1 MARERIEIKNKSK
14 FRKVL
19 KNYEEGLLSITDA
32 ANLLGMSRTTFY
44 RRMEEIRALSKD
56 SEESANEDSNED
68 I

>member
-19 KNYEEGLLSITDA
+19 KKYEAGMLSITDA
-32 ANLLGMSRTTFY
+32 ASLLGISRTTFY

-56 SEESANEDSNED
+56 CEYEESDGDDKE
-68 I
+68 